1 MARVKCVLAVT
12 ESLYQMDATYQL
24 DPELLAF
31 RDATRRILRKFN
43 DGTREPPR
51 LARSFRPGGESGRGI
66 FDAVGS
72 QIDTYSDIL
81 DGLTR
86 EMEMLATGL
95 ATGNADGARVFA
107 TMGKV
112 EAYLDILRA
121 ECLKIRSWRV
131 ERRDAVARNALA
143 SAYEHTLGEVLD
155 WLQNVDDTLTDPFDT
170 LKKQG
175 RSIPDTPETSHRVRA
190 GENTRSDSEAID
202 IPLVLTLTEAP
213 ELSAIERWAERRG
226 RKTRRNRSG
235 GMTEGLLL
243 GGFLGWLLGEMGD
256 DE

>member
-1 MARVKCVLAVT
+1 
-12 ESLYQMDATYQL
+12 MDDTYQL
-24 DPELLAF
+24 DPELVAF
-31 RDATRRILRKFN
+31 RDASRLILQKFN

-51 LARSFRPGGESGRGI
+51 LAQSFRPSGESGRGI
-66 FDAVGS
+66 FDAVRS
-72 QIDTYSDIL
+72 HVATYSDIL

-86 EMEMLATGL
+86 EVEKLATGL
-95 ATGNADGARVFA
+95 ATGNSDRARVFA

-131 ERRDAVARNALA
+131 DPPDAVARNALA

-155 WLQNVDDTLTDPFDT
+155 WLQKVDDALTDPFDT

-175 RSIPDTPETSHRVRA
+175 RAIPDTPETSHRVMA
-190 GENTRSDSEAID
+190 GRNSRSDSEVID

-213 ELSAIERWAERRG
+213 KLSAIERWAERHG
-226 RKTRRNRSG
+226 RRTRRNRSR
-235 GMTEGLLL
+235 GMTKGILL
-243 GGFLGWLLGEMGD
+243 GGILGWMLGGMGD